1 MTTNLTGNKINETFD
16 QLLHVSDGPTATE
29 KTVYSGSGVATVLK
43 LGTQS
48 MSGTFSEIE
57 FDDPEQARTALELEG
72 MALQSPS
79 SVEITGGTIDD
90 VVITNATFGG
100 LAMVEAGKF
109 TTATDIVGDGV
120 AVETNEIYAEGT
132 STNIDIDIIP
142 KGTGEVNITNI
153 DVLSGKVPFN
163 TITNRAYGIFYD
175 LSDQTFLANTA
186 TVVEFDTTGL
196 SVGVTVASSTRIT
209 FAAAGTYEIA
219 CRLQFIN
226 AENTDHSVAVWFRLN
241 GTDIP
246 YSASELVVP
255 KSSDGG
261 TACHAITGILQA
273 TAGQYLE
280 VVVAT
285 EDADVSLHHVAPLT
299 TPYVRP
305 DIPSVILVANRIA

>member
-1 MTTNLTGNKINETFD
+1 MPTNLTGTKINDTFD
-16 QLLHVSDGPTATE
+16 QLLHVSDGPTAIE
-29 KTVYSGSGVATVLK
+29 KPVYSGTGVATTLK

-57 FDDPEQARTALELEG
+57 FLDEEQARAALGLG
-72 MALQSPS
+72 TMATQSAA

-90 VVITNATFGG
+90 VVITNALLPG
-100 LAMVEAGKF
+100 
-109 TTATDIVGDGV
+109 
-120 AVETNEIYAEGT
+120 
-132 STNIDIDIIP
+132 
-142 KGTGEVNITNI
+142 IT
-153 DVLSGKVPFN
+153 VPFN
-163 TITNRAYGIFYD
+163 SITNRAYSIFYD

-186 TVVEFDTTGL
+186 TLVKFNTTGL
-196 SVGVTVASSTRIT
+196 AVGVSVVSNTRIT
-209 FAAAGTYEIA
+209 FAAAGVYEIA

-226 AENTDHSVAVWFRLN
+226 AENVDHTADVWFRLN
-241 GTDIP
+241 GTNIP
-246 YSASELVVP
+246 YSASELVIP

-261 TACHAITGILQA
+261 TACQAITGIVQV

-280 VVVAT
+280 VVVAV

>member
-1 MTTNLTGNKINETFD
+1 MPTNLTGTKINVTFG
-16 QLLHVSDGPTATE
+16 QLLHVDGGPTATE
-29 KTVYSGSGVATVLK
+29 KTVYSGTGVATALK
-43 LGTQS
+43 IGTVS
-48 MSGTFSEIE
+48 ISATFSQIT
-57 FDDPEQARTALELEG
+57 FLNQSQARTALGLG
-72 MALQSPS
+72 TMATQPAF
-79 SVEITGGTIDD
+79 SVAITGGTIDD
-90 VVITNATFGG
+90 VLITNATFGTLTLVNANSITTSNLVTG
-100 LAMVEAGKF
+100 VTLSGNTLAADG
-109 TTATDIVGDGV
+109 TD
-120 AVETNEIYAEGT
+120 A
-132 STNIDIDIIP
+132 NIDINITP

-196 SVGVTVASSTRIT
+196 AVGVTVASSTRVT
-209 FAAAGTYEIA
+209 FAAAGVYEIT
-219 CRLQFIN
+219 CRLQFVN
-226 AENTDHSVAVWFRLN
+226 AENTEHNVDTWFRIN
-241 GTDIP
+241 GTNIP

-255 KSSDGG
+255 QSSSGG
-261 TACHAITGILQA
+261 VTCQSITGIVQV